1 MPESN
6 AVIAGEPT
14 PETSLVSSDHDASA
28 PHLEVESAG
37 DQQRPG
43 GLWRF
48 AWLLVLAGALAAL
61 VPTVGDFGLTWD
73 EPAYRYGQVMSA
85 QWWEQLFAARSAREL
100 GELFDPLTLLYYWPY
115 GRFGIC
121 FHPPLGGQLNLAAY
135 AVFGHWM
142 KDIPARRMAS
152 VIEFALTVTIAF
164 QFLAR
169 RYGPWVGV
177 IAAGSLL
184 CMPRLYGEAHLIDT
198 DTPGLLLW
206 AATALAFWKGLHEP
220 HARRWRV
227 AVGVLIGLAFV
238 QKLVV
243 LMVLLPLLFWLIV
256 GHLTRTL
263 NRRGIS
269 DWIDGLLTSGAMLV
283 PLWLAFVQI
292 QMLQRQT
299 LVPPVQIDYFAF
311 RPAADLPGAILAA
324 PLIVWI
330 VRRFL
335 GRRYPGHAV
344 WGVERPALEIW
355 TAILAFAPV
364 VGWLGNPAWWRETL
378 LRLSYYYTVSLD
390 REHVLPRIQIIYFGQ
405 IYEFSLP
412 WHNGWVLMGIT
423 VPVAILATA
432 AIGVL
437 WAIGRI
443 ARQPDSAQHLASPLP
458 SHHSP
463 LTIPDCV
470 PLYFLVHFFTLPIVR
485 MFPTPAHDGVR
496 LFLPTFFFLS
506 AFAGWGTVSL
516 ADSLARW
523 TRVPRFLTRAALA
536 AAVVGSAAFSLV
548 RIHPYE
554 LSYYNELLRGPRG
567 AWERGFELSYWYDAF
582 TDKILGE
589 INDKL
594 PPHAEVDFFND
605 KTKTSVIVFQEHQS
619 LGKLRGDILLTA
631 RHIDRF
637 PYVWLLTQ
645 DSKAEALTRLLF
657 AMRPWYTSRPHQVDG
672 ARVLSVLDPLAVSR
686 AWALRVLLD
695 YPDLRADPPPAAP
708 HWVRTH
714 APWLARLWGDGLVK
728 ARGLI
733 LNQRVLDWARDDP
746 QGLLAA
752 ARAVASKRS
761 PQSPE
766 AQRLIALVIPEKN
779 PDGPRHYLFKRLLEI
794 RPKALVEGVEMLL
807 AHRDRIATVMTH
819 PGYVDPQSLGG
830 YIDEGFENPNL
841 SE

>member
-1 MPESN
+1 M
-6 AVIAGEPT
+6 
-14 PETSLVSSDHDASA
+14 
-28 PHLEVESAG
+28 
-37 DQQRPG
+37 
-43 GLWRF
+43 
-48 AWLLVLAGALAAL
+48 AAI

-85 QWWEQLFAARSAREL
+85 QWWQQLFAARSAREF

-135 AVFGHWM
+135 AIFGHWM

-152 VIEFALTVTIAF
+152 VIEFALTITIAF

-169 RYGPWVGV
+169 RYGPWVGAV
-177 IAAGSLL
+177 AAGSLL
-184 CMPRLYGEAHLIDT
+184 CMPRLYGQAHLIDT

-206 AATALAFWKGLHEP
+206 AATALAFWKGLQEP

-243 LMVLLPLLFWLIV
+243 LMVLLPLLLWLIV
-256 GHLTRTL
+256 GHLPRTL
-263 NRRGIS
+263 NRRGIF
-269 DWIDGLLTSGAMLV
+269 DWIDGLLTSGAMLA

-299 LVPPVQIDYFAF
+299 LLPPLQIDYFTF

-324 PLIVWI
+324 PLLVWI

-355 TAILAFAPV
+355 TAILAFAPL

-378 LRLSYYYTVSLD
+378 LRLSYYYTISLG
-390 REHVLPRIQIIYFGQ
+390 REGVLPPIQIIYFGQ

-412 WHNGWVLMGIT
+412 WHNGWVLMAIT
-423 VPVAILATA
+423 VPLAILATA

-437 WAIGRI
+437 WALSRI
-443 ARQPDSAQHLASPLP
+443 IQRPASGQHRASPLTT
-458 SHHSP
+458 HLSP
-463 LTIPDCV
+463 LTTPDRL
-470 PLYFLVHFFTLPIVR
+470 PLYFLVHFLTLPVVR

-506 AFAGWGTVSL
+506 AFAGWGTIAL
-516 ADSLARW
+516 ADFLAR
-523 TRVPRFLTRAALA
+523 RVRAPRFFARSVLTI
-536 AAVVGSAAFSLV
+536 AVLGSAALSLV

-554 LSYYNELLRGPRG
+554 LSYYNAFLGGPRG
-567 AWERGFELSYWYDAF
+567 AWERGFELTYWYDAF
-582 TDKILGE
+582 TDKVLSD
-589 INDKL
+589 INTKL
-594 PPHAEVDFFND
+594 PPHAELDLLND
-605 KTKTSVIVFQEHQS
+605 KTTTSIIVFQELQN
-619 LGKLRGDILLTA
+619 LGALRSDILLVA
-631 RHIDRF
+631 RHNDRF
-637 PYVWLLTQ
+637 PYILLLTQ

-657 AMRPWYTSRPHQVDG
+657 GMRPWYTSRPEQVGG
-672 ARVLSVLDPLAVSR
+672 ARVLSVLDPLTVSR

-695 YPDLRADPPPAAP
+695 YPDLSGDPPPSAP
-708 HWVRTH
+708 QWVRKH
-714 APWLARLWGDGLVK
+714 APWLARLWGDGLLR
-728 ARGLI
+728 AHGLV
-733 LNQRVLDWARDDP
+733 LNQGVLDWARDDP

-766 AQRLIALVIPEKN
+766 AQRLIALVTPEKN
-779 PDGPRHYLFKRLLEI
+779 LKGPRHYLFDRLLEI
-794 RPKALVEGVEMLL
+794 RPEALVEGVELL
-807 AHRDRIATVMTH
+807 LSHRDRIATVMTH
-819 PGYVDPQSLGG
+819 PGYIDPQSLGG
-830 YIDEGFENPNL
+830 YIDEGLPNPHL